1 LSDPKGEVP
10 MKNKEAR
17 REISRRSFLKLG
29 LAGISAT
36 ALLIV
41 AGCVGEEDDEGGD
54 DDDDDDSS
62 RRRRRRRR

>member
-1 LSDPKGEVP
+1 
-10 MKNKEAR
+10 MKNQEVRK
-17 REISRRSFLKLG
+17 EISRRSFLKLG

-36 ALLIV
+36 ALLFV
-41 AGCVGEEDDEGGD
+41 AGCVGEEDDDEGDD

>member
-1 LSDPKGEVP
+1 

-17 REISRRSFLKLG
+17 KEISRRSFLKLG

-36 ALLIV
+36 ALLFA
-41 AGCVGEEDDEGGD
+41 AGCVGEEDDDEGGD

-62 RRRRRRRR
+62 RRRRRRRG